1 MRTHTVIEALVSTCY
16 RIGSG
21 DWISDAQAG
30 KTMRQSIRFRNELI
44 RRGDRYDNLRGGQ
57 PSRPEDR
64 AVYYVE
70 INPDGSVARLGA
82 LDPERNDGQQRD
94 PEWFFIGPTFCVYL
108 WAGSDAEAN
117 ALACQLWRDREVT
130 G

>member
-1 MRTHTVIEALVSTCY
+1 MRTHTVIEALVETCY

-30 KTMRQSIRFRNELI
+30 KIMRQSMKFRNELI
-44 RRGDRYDNLRGGQ
+44 RRGNQYDHLRGARSSG
-57 PSRPEDR
+57 P
-64 AVYYVE
+64 AGKVVYYVE
-70 INPDGSVARLGA
+70 INPDGGLARLGA
-82 LDPERNDGQQRD
+82 LDPERNEGQQRD
-94 PEWFFIGPTFCVYL
+94 SEWFFLGPTFCVYL

-117 ALACQLWRDREVT
+117 ALAYKLWRDREST